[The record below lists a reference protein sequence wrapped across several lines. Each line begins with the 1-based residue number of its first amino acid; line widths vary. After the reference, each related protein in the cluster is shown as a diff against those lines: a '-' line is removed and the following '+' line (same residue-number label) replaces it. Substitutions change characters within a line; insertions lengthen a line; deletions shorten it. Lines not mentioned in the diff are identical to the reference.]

1 MAPIR
6 LCHFTFIFVGYG
18 QYRVTYTSPN
28 TGKIWAATINDMT
41 LIDKTKNAECPKRT
55 DLERLKKAIKE
66 KISKLHNL
74 N

>member
-28 TGKIWAATINDMT
+28 TGKSLAATITDMT
-41 LIDKTKNAECPKRT
+41 LIDKTKNSECPKRT
-55 DLERLKKAIKE
+55 DLERLKKAIK
-66 KISKLHNL
+66 KKTQ
-74 N
+74 

>member
-6 LCHFTFIFVGYG
+6 LCHFTFVFVGSG

-28 TGKIWAATINDMT
+28 TGKSLAATTTDMT
-41 LIDKTKNAECPKRT
+41 LIDKTKNSECPKRT

-66 KISKLHNL
+66 KNQ
-74 N
+74 

>member
-1 MAPIR
+1 MELEKEFKLETQQVI
-6 LCHFTFIFVGYG
+6 GYG

-28 TGKIWAATINDMT
+28 TGKIWAATTNDMT

-66 KISKLHNL
+66 KNQ
-74 N
+74 

>member
-6 LCHFTFIFVGYG
+6 LCHFTFVFVGYG

-41 LIDKTKNAECPKRT
+41 LIDKPRMQNAQ
-55 DLERLKKAIKE
+55 KE
-66 KISKLHNL
+66 PT
-74 N
+74 

>member
-6 LCHFTFIFVGYG
+6 LCHFTFVFVGYG

-28 TGKIWAATINDMT
+28 TGKPWVATINDMT
-41 LIDKTKNAECPKRT
+41 LIDKTKNSECPKRT

-66 KISKLHNL
+66 KNQ
-74 N
+74 

>member
-6 LCHFTFIFVGYG
+6 LCHFTFVFVGSG

-28 TGKIWAATINDMT
+28 TGKSLAATITDMT

-66 KISKLHNL
+66 KNQ
-74 N
+74 

>member
-1 MAPIR
+1 MELEKEFKLETQQVI
-6 LCHFTFIFVGYG
+6 GYG

-66 KISKLHNL
+66 KNQ
-74 N
+74 

>member
-6 LCHFTFIFVGYG
+6 LCHFTFVFVGYG

-41 LIDKTKNAECPKRT
+41 LINKTKNAECRMPKKN
-55 DLERLKKAIKE
+55 RLRKVE
-66 KISKLHNL
+66 ESY
-74 N
+74 